1 MRRAA
6 TTESSTMA
14 SLTQSWSHMDLV
26 GEVVR
31 ENEVRG
37 GEEEDGGVCGA
48 VVGMLNRYNE

>member
-1 MRRAA
+1 
-6 TTESSTMA
+6 MA